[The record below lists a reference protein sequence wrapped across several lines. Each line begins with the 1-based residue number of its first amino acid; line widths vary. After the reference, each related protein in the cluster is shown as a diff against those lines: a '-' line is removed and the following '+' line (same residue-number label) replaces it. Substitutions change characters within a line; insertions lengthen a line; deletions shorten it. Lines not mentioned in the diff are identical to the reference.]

1 MNQQKFILP
10 FYVVTAIYLVAMFAN
25 SWIIQLIFKPLL
37 VGSLLYY
44 FIIST
49 RNYWFYS
56 KKRVVLALIFCILGD
71 IFLSFSFRDELSFI
85 FGLSAFL
92 IGHIFYIL
100 TYYSFISKERIS
112 WKWHW
117 IAAGF
122 IYFSLSMYFISQHSA
137 WLKIPV
143 IAYATVITVMFILA
157 LHLLPIK
164 HLGTEIAFG
173 SALFVLS
180 DTFIALDKFYIPIPH
195 NKWIVMITYIA
206 GQYLIVRGITRY
218 IQYKKNKK

>member
-1 MNQQKFILP
+1 
-10 FYVVTAIYLVAMFAN
+10 
-25 SWIIQLIFKPLL
+25 
-37 VGSLLYY
+37 
-44 FIIST
+44 
-49 RNYWFYS
+49 
-56 KKRVVLALIFCILGD
+56 
-71 IFLSFSFRDELSFI
+71 
-85 FGLSAFL
+85 
-92 IGHIFYIL
+92 
-100 TYYSFISKERIS
+100 
-112 WKWHW
+112 
-117 IAAGF
+117 
-122 IYFSLSMYFISQHSA
+122 
-137 WLKIPV
+137 
-143 IAYATVITVMFILA
+143 MFILA